1 MCTHACGCVHDE
13 FCNAW
18 PSWDLRG
25 APGFFYSS
33 YERKYFWFEGPDLIR
48 KFLLVAG
55 LALFEPGSTVQLM
68 LAQLVCLAYLAAVL
82 NLAPYKKESVDFTNQ
97 ARLVDGVNVCA
108 NHCADESTNASQ
120 LAPTILSQSV
130 CSLLSL
136 VLVVFRQ
143 PMGRSW

>member
-1 MCTHACGCVHDE
+1 M
-13 FCNAW
+13 
-18 PSWDLRG
+18 
-25 APGFFYSS
+25 
-33 YERKYFWFEGPDLIR
+33 IR

-108 NHCADESTNASQ
+108 NHCAEVDERKSAYSHDLIAKRVFASVARSCCLQTTNGQ
-120 LAPTILSQSV
+120 IMV
-130 CSLLSL
+130 SLLMAMAL
-136 VLVVFRQ
+136 KTNLPQ
-143 PMGRSW
+143 PGTFESIFFGVCRAPCARHP